1 MLHPQIGTNP
11 SSLTKM
17 QKYSCKNCSCLKL
30 CYVASAKGVQHG
42 AGSPHCRDWCS
53 ARLQI
58 KKVVNSK
65 YNVFQETLV
74 ALTGRKIP
82 LNSSKL
88 HKLSCVC
95 YRQLKEQS
103 YRNSMKYCF
112 RCHTS
117 NKTIMV
123 S

>member
-1 MLHPQIGTNP
+1 MWPLSKVYSMEQDLLMVGIVVLLDFKLKK
-11 SSLTKM
+11 SSR
-17 QKYSCKNCSCLKL
+17 C
-30 CYVASAKGVQHG
+30 
-42 AGSPHCRDWCS
+42 
-53 ARLQI
+53 
-58 KKVVNSK
+58 K

-74 ALTGRKIP
+74 AHTGRKTP

-88 HKLSCVC
+88 HKLVCVY

-103 YRNSMKYCF
+103 YRNCIKYCF
-112 RCHTS
+112 RCHIS